1 MIWAALFA
9 RRNGAVKRAFTAP
22 DGTTWG
28 VEVRTP
34 SASNAMIVFVHPDP
48 QSSMRN
54 RYAWWLSA
62 GPESRDVQARMTPK
76 HVMSS
81 LTDTDIAA
89 LFKRSMPI
97 SSQVP
102 RWEPA

>member
-1 MIWAALFA
+1 MIFAALFA
-9 RRNGAVKRAFTAP
+9 KNDTVKRSFTGA
-22 DGTTWG
+22 DGVTWG

-62 GPESRDVQARMTPK
+62 GPDSQDVQARMTPK
-76 HVMSS
+76 YVMES
-81 LTDTDIAA
+81 LTDADIAA

>member
-1 MIWAALFA
+1 MIFGALFA
-9 RRNGAVKRAFTAP
+9 RNDVVKRAYTAP

-34 SASNAMIVFVHPDP
+34 SASNAMLVFVHPDP
-48 QSSMRN
+48 TSSMRN
-54 RYAWWLSA
+54 RYAWWLSN
-62 GPESRDVQARMTPK
+62 GPTASDVTARLTPK
-76 HVMSS
+76 QVMDA
-81 LTDTDIAA
+81 LTDADIVR
-89 LFKRSMPI
+89 LFKRSVPI

>member
-1 MIWAALFA
+1 MIFAALFA
-9 RRNGAVKRAFTAP
+9 RNDAVKRSFTAA
-22 DGTTWG
+22 DGVTWG

-48 QSSMRN
+48 RSSRNN
-54 RYAWWLSA
+54 RYAWWLTS
-62 GPESRDVQARMTPK
+62 GPTASDVQARLTPK
-76 HVMSS
+76 QVMDA
-81 LTDTDIAA
+81 LDDAEIAR
-89 LFKRSMPI
+89 LFKRSVPI